1 MRAIDTCSS
10 GPAAWTKLVLSM
22 VVQGAIGTPKPSRY
36 FSSLKIS
43 VKEYTDPVELD
54 RNRYRAESSP
64 LLENQTD
71 ISSSPER
78 HDVLGKIPP
87 QTCSHLPTG
96 LPRRLEV
103 SACSTILYMNN
114 KQEEASLID

>member
-43 VKEYTDPVELD
+43 VKEYTDPVFTEYTDPVELD
-54 RNRYRAESSP
+54 RNRHKAESSP

-78 HDVLGKIPP
+78 QAVVGKIPP

-96 LPRRLEV
+96 LPR
-103 SACSTILYMNN
+103 
-114 KQEEASLID
+114 